1 MRIGTGFDVHRL
13 VAGRPLV
20 LGGAVIPY
28 AKGLEGHSDAD
39 VLVHAIMDAML
50 GALALGDIGTHFPDS
65 DPAYSGISSLKL
77 LGQVSR
83 LITDRNYVVANL
95 DTVIIAQQPKLAP
108 YIGQIRDNLAAVLGI
123 SGDCVSVKATTTE
136 TLGFCGRG
144 EGVAAQ
150 AVVLLAPLRQA

>member
-20 LGGAVIPY
+20 LGGVVIPY
-28 AKGLEGHSDAD
+28 AKGLDGHSDAD
-39 VLVHAIMDAML
+39 VLVHAVMDAML

-108 YIGQIRDNLAAVLGI
+108 YIGQMRDNLAAVLGI
-123 SGDCVSVKATTTE
+123 SGEYVSVKATTTE
-136 TLGFCGRG
+136 MLGFCGRG
-144 EGVAAQ
+144 EGIAAQ
-150 AVVLLAPLRQA
+150 AAVLLAPLRQA

>member
-20 LGGAVIPY
+20 LGGVVIPY
-28 AKGLEGHSDAD
+28 EKGLDGHSDAD
-39 VLVHAIMDAML
+39 VLVHAVMDAML

-65 DPAYSGISSLKL
+65 DSAYAGISSLKL

-83 LITDRNYVVANL
+83 QVTDREYVVANL

-108 YIGQIRDNLAAVLGI
+108 HIGQMRDKLAAVLGI
-123 SGDCVSVKATTTE
+123 AGDLVSVKATTTE
-136 TLGFCGRG
+136 LLGFCGRG
-144 EGVAAQ
+144 EGIAAQ
-150 AVVLLAPLRQA
+150 AVVLLAPFRQI